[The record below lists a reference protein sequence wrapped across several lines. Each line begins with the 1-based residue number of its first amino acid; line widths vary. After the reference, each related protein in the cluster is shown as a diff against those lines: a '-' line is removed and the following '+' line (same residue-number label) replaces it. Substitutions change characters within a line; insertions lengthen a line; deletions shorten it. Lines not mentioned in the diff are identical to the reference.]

1 MARQF
6 TRQEILDRCA
16 DKISKK
22 QAIILC
28 SAGNGLIAKAEDRAG
43 ADIIMAYNT
52 GFYRMAGYTAHPGY
66 SPYADSNVESL
77 ALARHVVRVVNNTP
91 IVGGVG
97 AHDPYIDPNWLID
110 EYMRI
115 GLSGITNV
123 PTMGAYLEWEKYY
136 QDCMD
141 IGIGFNAE
149 VNLVKTCVNRGIFT
163 CIYAWTP
170 EQMRAVVAAGA
181 DMVGAHVGM
190 TIGGLQGAKAELTMS
205 MDEACERT
213 NYLYEIAKSENPDV
227 MVILHGGPF
236 GNYDTVREGLARTRT
251 VGWIGASSVER
262 IPVETAIPPTIAAYQ
277 HLKTGAKC

>member
-1 MARQF
+1 MAKKF
-6 TRQEILDRCA
+6 TRQEILARCRE
-16 DKISKK
+16 KIE
-22 QAIILC
+22 QNRAIIIC

-66 SPYADSNVESL
+66 SPYADSNLESL
-77 ALARHVVRVVNNTP
+77 ELARHVVRVVNQTP

-97 AHDPYIDPNWLID
+97 AHDPYVDPNWMID
-110 EYMRI
+110 EYMRL

-123 PTMGAYLEWEKYY
+123 PTMGAYLEWEKYF

-141 IGIGFNAE
+141 AGIGFNAE
-149 VNLVKTCVNRGIFT
+149 EKLVKTCRDRDIFT

-213 NYLYEIAKSENPDV
+213 QYLYEIAKEENPDV

-236 GNYDTVREGLARTRT
+236 GDFKTVKEGLKRTRT

-262 IPVETAIPPTIAAYQ
+262 IPVEQAIPPVIEQYRSL
-277 HLKTGAKC
+277 HLA